1 VVYEPRDDVHV
12 LALLGALDRRI
23 DRDLREL
30 RSAYAAGM
38 RGSHGRIL
46 GQIAD
51 EGSRPSA
58 LAAGW
63 ISKQAIGQR
72 IRELEER
79 GWVSVAADPSDR
91 RAVVVRRTEAGERVR
106 DATVAAIAAMEERWA
121 AAVGAERYAAFR
133 AVLDELGSVLD
144 VEDPGEVPPPPPD
157 EPGREP
163 VRRRRGSGGG

>member
-1 VVYEPRDDVHV
+1 MVYESRDDVHV

-30 RSAYAAGM
+30 RSADAAGM

-157 EPGREP
+157 EPEREP